1 MSRAAAASVRP
12 QMVQQLFFQYPPRL
26 NEEATV
32 NRFVGHSHARVI
44 GKLNFQP
51 SGNLLGRP
59 VPDQFTRNDVAQ
71 LAVPGDQ
78 TSLRSQGRNP
88 NLAIC
93 IMGTIGRTAT
103 MASDFP
109 THCGDRSLQATG
121 DLTNRRA
128 GSNSSGDVFSLGQ
141 MECYP

>member
-1 MSRAAAASVRP
+1 MSRAAHASLRP
-12 QMVQQLFFQYPPRL
+12 QMVQQLFFQSPPRL

-59 VPDQFTRNDVAQ
+59 VQDQFTRNDVAQ
-71 LAVPGDQ
+71 LAVPGEQ
-78 TSLRSQGRNP
+78 TSLRAPGRNP
-88 NLAIC
+88 SLAIC

-103 MASDFP
+103 MASGFP
-109 THCGDRSLQATG
+109 TYCGDSSPQVTG

-128 GSNSSGDVFSLGQ
+128 GSIPREMSSRSARRS
-141 MECYP
+141 